1 MGDAFAAALRKGSAE
16 VLILSMIEA
25 RARHG
30 YEIARLIEERSDGV
44 LRFHVASF
52 YPLLYQLERR
62 GLIKGRWVEREG
74 QRRRRYYRIT
84 PAGRTV
90 LARQRSRWQD
100 FIIAVSRLARLRPT

>member
-1 MGDAFAAALRKGSAE
+1 MGDTFDAALRKGSAE

-30 YEIARLIEERSDGV
+30 YEIARLIDERSDGV
-44 LRFHVASF
+44 VRFHVASF

-100 FIIAVSRLARLRPT
+100 FIVAVSRVARLRST

>member
-44 LRFHVASF
+44 VRFHVASF

>member
-1 MGDAFAAALRKGSAE
+1 MRDAFDAALRKGSAE

-30 YEIARLIEERSDGV
+30 YEIARLIDERSDGV
-44 LRFHVASF
+44 VRFHVASF

-100 FIIAVSRLARLRPT
+100 FIVAVSRLARLRST